1 MDNPRSELSFGQKS
15 PSNKPRSKTREKSEN
30 IFKNSEQPVEVTNMT
45 ESRKPGVEKIN
56 RKSAEFGER
65 DLHLRNF
72 IEPVITARSEL
83 VEQRMEREEGS
94 DGYGSEMLAEVK
106 VSRRANR
113 LGDFQKR
120 MEAGLG
126 EAEARIAESQ
136 ESVKGLRGSEAR
148 VKKKS
153 AKSSKKSKKKESSEI
168 KIPKSRVR
176 NKKALEIYYQPKQT
190 NQQKKDEKKKRM
202 EKYTFRLKNSGTS
215 SKRRDS
221 RRINESENSDNHE
234 MEVLWGEGVKEI
246 LSEKEIGYNESV
258 DAGLRK
264 GFSSETRGIED
275 GWRKPGFEESRKG
288 LGIKEEISDL
298 KASIRALK
306 HSRRGNKGV
315 IEMGETEGVGLSRN
329 FRKSGAV
336 IPEMI
341 NENEIRPMFTG
352 QRDMQDN
359 KKRHRLQME
368 RDRLKRN
375 KLSKEGVKYSQTDGN
390 LAKDVRGNIDF
401 GGSKMDDKPGNID
414 SREAGWVQG
423 VRDFEMRQNNH
434 PKLKKFSKKN
444 RHTSKVKLNE
454 RGDNLGHKHNMS
466 WDARGLKRLEEED
479 RESGHEKKK
488 SAFLT
493 GGFSD
498 FVNSFKLVSKK
509 PKIESEVFRR
519 ENPPVSGAERPIL
532 GFNQSAPR
540 DFSRGEKRDSFHT
553 YFNKNV
559 DNRSF
564 DNGNQAT
571 SPKVRNNKIIASKY
585 EYILSQK
592 RSRLKPQTA
601 KTPPS
606 KNRSRS
612 RNLKEYHAKAARNGV
627 VDADPPQRSP
637 RNKNVYFRQS
647 ERHTDIASPFK
658 RLEQASSER
667 EKIKSRRQNSLSR
680 SPNRRRST
688 NMELSP
694 IRQKE
699 ADRWRS
705 SITQR
710 EAPMKSKLKTG
721 KTRLKREMR
730 DLIQKKNQVL
740 KKLKD
745 RVPREA
751 VGGCVEDMVTK
762 FKTQKKVSARDLRN
776 THIKF
781 FSDFSQ
787 EEKRLIPMLY
797 KLIDIELALQAR
809 SQACFLL

>member
-15 PSNKPRSKTREKSEN
+15 PMTKHRSKTRDKSQN
-30 IFKNSEQPVEVTNMT
+30 IFKDSDQPVEITNFD
-45 ESRKPGVEKIN
+45 ESRKAKLKTIN

-65 DLHLRNF
+65 DLHLPNF

-83 VEQRMEREEGS
+83 IDQRMEGEEGL
-94 DGYGSEMLAEVK
+94 DGYGNDLDAEMK
-106 VSRRANR
+106 VRRRKNR

-126 EAEARIAESQ
+126 ETDARISESQ
-136 ESVKGLRGSEAR
+136 GNVNILKSSERRA
-148 VKKKS
+148 KKKNP
-153 AKSSKKSKKKESSEI
+153 KSSKKSKLKESSEI

-202 EKYTFRLKNSGTS
+202 EKYTFRLKNSQTS
-215 SKRRDS
+215 SKKRES
-221 RRINESENSDNHE
+221 RRIHESENSDNHE

-246 LSEKEIGYNESV
+246 LSEKEIGYIESR

-264 GFSSETRGIED
+264 GFSSETRRIDE
-275 GWRKPGFEESRKG
+275 GWRKSGGDPSRKG
-288 LGIKEEISDL
+288 VGLKDEISDL

-306 HSRRGNKGV
+306 RSRRGNQPGTDL
-315 IEMGETEGVGLSRN
+315 GESERGQTARN
-329 FRKSGAV
+329 FMKSGPV
-336 IPEMI
+336 IPEI
-341 NENEIRPMFTG
+341 ISETRPMFPG
-352 QRDMQDN
+352 QRDMHEN
-359 KKRHRLQME
+359 KKKHRLQME

-375 KLSKEGVKYSQTDGN
+375 KLSKERGKYSQTDGN
-390 LAKDVRGNIDF
+390 LDIHLKGKIDF
-401 GGSKMDDKPGNID
+401 GGKDMGEKPGKFE
-414 SREAGWVQG
+414 SSEAGWVQG
-423 VRDFEMRQNNH
+423 VRDFEMSQNSH

-444 RHTSKVKLNE
+444 RQLVNLKSNAKS
-454 RGDNLGHKHNMS
+454 DNVGHRHNMS
-466 WDARGLKRLEEED
+466 WDARGLDRLGEEES
-479 RESGHEKKK
+479 ESGHQKKK

-498 FVNSFKLVSKK
+498 FVNSFKLVSSKSK
-509 PKIESEVFRR
+509 NETEVFRKD
-519 ENPPVSGAERPIL
+519 NPPVSGAERPIL

-540 DFSRGEKRDSFHT
+540 DFTKSEKRDSFHS
-553 YFNKNV
+553 YFNKNT
-559 DNRSF
+559 DHRSF
-564 DNGNQAT
+564 ENGSQVT
-571 SPKVRNNKIIASKY
+571 SPKVTNNKIIASKY

-592 RSRLKPQTA
+592 RSRVKPQEA

-612 RNLKEYHAKAARNGV
+612 RNVK
-627 VDADPPQRSP
+627 DSQRKSPKYPGLDKQRPKNSP

-647 ERHTDIASPFK
+647 ERQTDIASPFK

-680 SPNRRRST
+680 SPNRRRSN

-710 EAPMKSKLKTG
+710 EAPMKSKMKTG

-745 RVPREA
+745 RVPGEA